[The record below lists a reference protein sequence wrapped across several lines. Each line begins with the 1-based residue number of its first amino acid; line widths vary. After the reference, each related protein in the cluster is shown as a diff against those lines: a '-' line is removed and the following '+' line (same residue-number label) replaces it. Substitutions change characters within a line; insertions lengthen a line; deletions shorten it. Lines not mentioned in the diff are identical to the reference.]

1 MSHAGSGGAP
11 RARLFPLPLVETA
24 ERRPARSAR
33 SRQRCKVHAAAVGI
47 ANATINTLNHMYSS
61 PPHSSSPDI
70 THSFSSPR
78 SSQAP
83 SSAAQQRV
91 LAHLLERS
99 WDFVQRLRTPAHS
112 GDRDTAL
119 SLGMLLS
126 IAHPPCMHDAEPAPS
141 TTSFGAPGPLDGS
154 YHLFSSPPTHSTT
167 PSAAVPLIA
176 DRVGLPCQLHIVPLL
191 DVLPPELAHSISKP
205 SPALL
210 RSASEVATLLREGK
224 RLPRPRVNGSRT
236 EYLKLVRRM
245 YTEGMLRFHAEAAA
259 VNGPFTVAK
268 DADTDRLIIDAR
280 FANVLFVDPP
290 HVPLCGPSH
299 LVQLHLPSGAGM
311 YVAKSDLSNFYHHL
325 GLPEWLQPY
334 FALPPLR
341 PEELAA
347 LGLPPGAA
355 FPCCTTM
362 PMGWSHAVHLA
373 QAVHMHVLY
382 RARAVHPEDN
392 LLCMLSP
399 SVSSTRVI
407 HGLVVDDFFLFC
419 LDFVLASRVFDAVLA
434 AYRLAG
440 FVVKDSKIVR
450 PTLEVVKV
458 IGFDICGRTG
468 IITLP
473 RDSQVSLVRATLA
486 VLRARTVPGTLL
498 AHIVGRWTWV
508 MMLRRPSLAILQQ
521 CYHYCDVAK
530 GANFTLWPSVRRELE
545 ALLTLLPLLTARL
558 GDSFFTSA
566 IASDASELAAG
577 VVTAPLT
584 PQLHSQLWPLC
595 STRHYMVQ
603 QARLNTDTVRAALP
617 SLAASMPN
625 HAHVLTS
632 QTRFFDAFYA
642 TVTASS
648 WRTLV
653 SHAWREEE
661 HINSLELRA
670 ALLAIHWVLGRG
682 PRALGR
688 RVYLLL
694 DSSAAFFTLWK
705 GRSSSPRLLLVLR
718 KINALLLAG
727 GLTLLPGWLPSAVN
741 PADAPSRL
749 RTAGPSGQA
758 EP

>member
-1 MSHAGSGGAP
+1 VSHAAP
-11 RARLFPLPLVETA
+11 GDAHRARLFPLPLVEA
-24 ERRPARSAR
+24 VERRPCRSAR
-33 SRQRCKVHAAAVGI
+33 TLHRLKVHEAVVGI
-47 ANATINTLNHMYSS
+47 TNATIHTLNNMYSS
-61 PPHSSSPDI
+61 PSPSSRPDN
-70 THSFSSPR
+70 TQLFVSPR
-78 SSQAP
+78 P
-83 SSAAQQRV
+83 SCPPSAAQQRV
-91 LAHLLERS
+91 LAHLQQRS
-99 WDFVQRLRTPAHS
+99 WEFVQRLRTPAHT
-112 GDRDTAL
+112 GDRETTL
-119 SLGMLLS
+119 SLDMLLS
-126 IAHPPCMHDAEPAPS
+126 IAHPPCMQHAEAAPS
-141 TTSFGAPGPLDGS
+141 STTFGAPALGPSDGPN
-154 YHLFSSPPTHSTT
+154 LFFLSPSTHSTT

-176 DRVGLPCQLHIVPLL
+176 ERVGLPSKLRIVPLL
-191 DVLPPELAHSISKP
+191 EVLPPELACTLSKP
-205 SPALL
+205 GPALL
-210 RSASEVATLLREGK
+210 RPAGEVASLLQEGQK
-224 RLPRPRVNGSRT
+224 LPRPRVIGSRA

-245 YTEGMLRFHAEAAA
+245 HSEGMLRFHPAAAA

-268 DADTDRLIIDAR
+268 DTDTDRLIIDAR

-299 LVQLHLPSGAGM
+299 LVQLHLPEGAVM

-347 LGLPPGAA
+347 LGLPRGAP

-362 PMGWSHAVHLA
+362 PMGWSHAVHIA
-373 QAVHMHVLY
+373 QAVHQYVLY
-382 RARAVHPEDN
+382 RAKAVHPEDN

-399 SVSSTRVI
+399 SVSATRVI

-419 LDFVLASRVFDAVLA
+419 LDLALASRVFDAVLA
-434 AYRLAG
+434 AYRHAG

-450 PTLEVVKV
+450 PTLDAVKV
-458 IGFDICGRTG
+458 IGFDIDGRTG

-473 RDSQVSLVRATLA
+473 RQSQASLVRATLT

-508 MMLRRPSLAILQQ
+508 MMLRRPSLAVLQQ
-521 CYHYCDVAK
+521 CYRYCDVAR
-530 GANFTLWPSVRRELE
+530 GAHFTLWRSARRELE

-558 GDSFFTSA
+558 GDSFFVSA

-577 VVTAPLT
+577 VVTARLT

-595 STRHYMVQ
+595 STRHRMVR
-603 QARLNTDTVRAALP
+603 QARLNTDAARDALP
-617 SLAASMPN
+617 SLAASMPG
-625 HAHVLTS
+625 HADVLS
-632 QTRFFDAFYA
+632 SAAFDAYYA
-642 TVTASS
+642 CVLASP

-653 SHAWREEE
+653 SQAWRDEE

-670 ALLAIHWVLGRG
+670 ALLAIHWVLSRG

-694 DSSAAFFTLWK
+694 DSSVAFFTVWK

-749 RTAGPSGQA
+749 QASGPQGLLLQ
-758 EP
+758 